1 MKQTQKTSFEEAFLN
16 NRYVIGLIVS
26 LLLILNIIGL
36 TKISFIFHPLAVVIQ
51 TVFFPVLIAGAIY
64 YVLNPVVKFLS
75 HHKVKRWLATTIIF
89 LLMIGI
95 VVLLGFWIVPVVK
108 EQILELIDDIPGYI
122 KVLEDKLNELSSTG
136 VLSRYKEQIDAAT
149 NNLGNLVSNNGLE
162 WTKNFFAGSSSFFSA
177 LSTVVLTIVTI
188 PLVLFY
194 MLKDADKK
202 LLPALIKPFP
212 VKWRPMLSQMLRDM
226 NDKVSHYVRG
236 QLFVALVLAILFY
249 IGYLIIGM
257 PNSLTLAV
265 LAGATSIVPY
275 LGPIIAISPAL
286 ILALITSPAMLIKLI
301 IVWSC
306 VQFLEGKFVT
316 PQIMGRSLDAH
327 PLTIL
332 FSILIA
338 GHLLGVVG
346 ILLAI
351 PGYSVLK
358 VLVKYIYRL
367 LHIETDLYNGDTMK

>member
-1 MKQTQKTSFEEAFLN
+1 MKPTQKTSFREAFLN
-16 NRYVIGLIVS
+16 NKYIITLIVC
-26 LLLILNIIGL
+26 LLIILVIMGL
-36 TKISFIFHPLAVVIQ
+36 TQISFIFHPLAVVIE
-51 TVFFPVLIAGAIY
+51 TVFYPILFAGAIY
-64 YVLNPVVKFLS
+64 YVLNPIVKFLS
-75 HHKVKRWLATTIIF
+75 HHKVKRWLSTTIIF
-89 LLMIGI
+89 LMTIGI
-95 VVLLGFWIVPVVK
+95 LVLLGFWIVPVVK
-108 EQILELIDDIPGYI
+108 TQIVQLFDDIPDYI
-122 KVLEDKLNELSSTG
+122 NLLENKLNDLTSTG
-136 VLSRYKEQIDAAT
+136 ILSRYKTQIDDMIS
-149 NNLGNLVSNNGLE
+149 NIGNLASTNGIE
-162 WTKNFFAGSSSFFSA
+162 WTKNFFAGSTSFFSA

-202 LLPALIKPFP
+202 LLPALVKPFP
-212 VKWRPMLSQMLRDM
+212 TKARPMLAQMLRDM
-226 NDKVSHYVRG
+226 NSKVSHYIRG

-286 ILALITSPAMLIKLI
+286 ILALITSPAMLLKLV

-338 GHLLGVVG
+338 GHLFGIVG

-358 VLVKYIYRL
+358 VLVQYIFKVLR
-367 LHIETDLYNGDTMK
+367 IETDLYDDTPR